1 MIFNFTKITMIIKK
15 GKIYRSMKSDKNRI
29 NSNMNLN
36 NNGKFFKM
44 LYRLKLKKKLFYLLM
59 KVEKFKNKNKKK

>member
-1 MIFNFTKITMIIKK
+1 
-15 GKIYRSMKSDKNRI
+15 
-29 NSNMNLN
+29 MNLN